1 MVLGMPFR
9 RAPVATCDLIQAV
22 LGSALPEDTVLAEQA
37 QRLKMAVAL
46 ATSKPSGKEFALKC
60 KELLKADSVGIFAV
74 AHSAS
79 QLRNCAP
86 LALLAT
92 SEPEYAIGADSG
104 VSQLRTEALIH
115 CVGAKDGASTL
126 VACAGKCHS
135 MHAVADAE
143 GVVIGVVEV
152 ARSAAAGMLSA
163 DEQLLLRFVAPAAAT
178 AARAP
183 RPEITMSSSTRAGSI
198 SPPDD
203 TGMARGA
210 VLGDAVAISAGGGR
224 AVSAATEQQL
234 QKAQLRSSH
243 ELQKAHAHAM
253 SAAAGLA
260 PAAVARTPS
269 ITAIGVDI
277 GPDGSFQKALA
288 SKLLATVGGLAG
300 QLQVEPL
307 IRHIRQAAREVM
319 GSEMCTVL
327 LRDHAN
333 GAQLIGQRS
342 EEEGGEPFV
351 LPPHTGLAGF
361 VAKTG
366 APPSPSSRTF
376 ATRGV
381 PRRQPLR
388 VPRLQPYASQ
398 GCNLTALRIPGEALN
413 LQDAYTDSRFDSS
426 MDLKTRRRTTS
437 VPYPPSPAAP
447 PPHPRRTP
455 APAGAV
461 HADLRSVGGG
471 G

>member
-9 RAPVATCDLIQAV
+9 RAPVATCDLIQIV

-37 QRLKMAVAL
+37 QRLKMAVSL

-92 SEPEYAIGADSG
+92 SEPEDAVGAASG
-104 VSQLRTEALIH
+104 VSQLRTEAMIH
-115 CVGAKDGASTL
+115 CVGAKDGACTL

-143 GVVIGVVEV
+143 GGVIGVIEV

-178 AARAP
+178 AAGAQRHEQQHP
-183 RPEITMSSSTRAGSI
+183 QLVSSSDRARSI
-198 SPPDD
+198 SLPDD
-203 TGMARGA
+203 VGVASKGVA
-210 VLGDAVAISAGGGR
+210 VLGDASEWPSLRGSEVGVAVSAGGQRRGR
-224 AVSAATEQQL
+224 AVTTEQPVSVQKAQL
-234 QKAQLRSSH
+234 QKAHLRLSR
-243 ELQKAHAHAM
+243 ELQEAHAYAM
-253 SAAAGLA
+253 STAAGLT

-300 QLQVEPL
+300 HQQVEPL

-333 GAQLIGQRS
+333 GSQLVGQRS

-351 LPPHTGLAGF
+351 LPAHTGLAVF

-366 APPSPSSRTF
+366 EP
-376 ATRGV
+376 
-381 PRRQPLR
+381 
-388 VPRLQPYASQ
+388 
-398 GCNLTALRIPGEALN
+398 LN
-413 LQDAYTDSRFDSS
+413 LQDAYSDSRFDSS

-437 VPYPPSPAAP
+437 VPRPAHAP
-447 PPHPRRTP
+447 PPARLPH
-455 APAGAV
+455 
-461 HADLRSVGGG
+461 LC
-471 G
+471 

>member
-9 RAPVATCDLIQAV
+9 RTPVATCDLIQIV

-79 QLRNCAP
+79 QLRNCTP

-92 SEPEYAIGADSG
+92 SEPEDAIGADSG

-143 GVVIGVVEV
+143 GVVIGVIEV

-178 AARAP
+178 AARAQ
-183 RPEITMSSSTRAGSI
+183 RPEIAMSSSTRAGSV
-198 SPPDD
+198 SLPDD

-210 VLGDAVAISAGGGR
+210 VLGDAVAISAGGGGR
-224 AVSAATEQQL
+224 AVSVATEQQLQKAEL

-243 ELQKAHAHAM
+243 ELQKAHDHAM
-253 SAAAGLA
+253 SAAAGLPPMA
-260 PAAVARTPS
+260 PAAVARTSS

-277 GPDGSFQKALA
+277 GPDGSFQK
-288 SKLLATVGGLAG
+288 
-300 QLQVEPL
+300 
-307 IRHIRQAAREVM
+307 
-319 GSEMCTVL
+319 VL
-327 LRDHAN
+327 TL
-333 GAQLIGQRS
+333 
-342 EEEGGEPFV
+342 
-351 LPPHTGLAGF
+351 
-361 VAKTG
+361 
-366 APPSPSSRTF
+366 SRTR
-376 ATRGV
+376 TCPESR
-381 PRRQPLR
+381 PL
-388 VPRLQPYASQ
+388 S
-398 GCNLTALRIPGEALN
+398 
-413 LQDAYTDSRFDSS
+413 
-426 MDLKTRRRTTS
+426 
-437 VPYPPSPAAP
+437 
-447 PPHPRRTP
+447 
-455 APAGAV
+455 
-461 HADLRSVGGG
+461 
-471 G
+471 